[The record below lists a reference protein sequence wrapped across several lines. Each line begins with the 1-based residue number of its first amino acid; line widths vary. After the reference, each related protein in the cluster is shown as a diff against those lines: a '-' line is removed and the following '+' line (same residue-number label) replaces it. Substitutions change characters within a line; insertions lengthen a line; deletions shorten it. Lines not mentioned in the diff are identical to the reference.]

1 MTRQR
6 DSRTNPYAEEIAV
19 STCDVLVIGSGIAGI
34 VAAIEAGQAG
44 ARVAIASKGAL
55 FSGSSFFPGT
65 WGLGLVA
72 PEDEADA
79 AELAQTIGHVGCGV
93 ADPVLVEA
101 FVNDLLPAIRWLES
115 LGVELQRPSSSDAAS
130 QQAFIPCFDHKHRT
144 WRGITREPAIEAL
157 GAALRRLDVEVLAG
171 YELLDLVDDVP
182 ALDARTPVSTWIS
195 RGDDMGRGTADD
207 GDGTTARGADSA
219 ARGDRPRHRRIHG
232 ALLADEQGKALL
244 RVDCGAVVIATGGT
258 SGLFARRLTS
268 GDVLGSAH
276 AVALRHGCALTN
288 IEFMQ
293 MMPGLVSPVSGVVFN
308 EKTFRYVEP
317 AHALAATD
325 GAERALLELRSS
337 HGPFTSRLASRAV
350 DIAIDRA
357 GEAGWQMSY
366 RLPKTDVP
374 EFVETFAAW
383 LERERG
389 VARDA
394 PLSLAMYAHASN
406 GGIRIDADGW
416 TGVDGLFACGEVT
429 GGMHGAD
436 RIGGLSSANGI
447 VFGRR
452 AGRSAAQAARA
463 SALRGRGAGGDGDGS
478 CRGGIGG
485 RTPMEAGLAQ
495 IAAQI
500 AAEGAL
506 YPIPGAMSGIG
517 PAFAQEALRRLRGI
531 MQASAMINRSDA
543 GLSDALAAIAALR
556 DEVERESQ
564 RHAGAS
570 AGTSAN
576 PEAAA
581 RGRADAPGSP
591 AAPVDVHAGAVAA
604 LARRERLSN
613 QLLLATCMLQAMR
626 SRPESR
632 GAHHR
637 VDADA
642 ADPALAVPS
651 FSVLGAD
658 SSQTPPAGQA
668 TPSVPW

>member
-6 DSRTNPYAEEIAV
+6 DSKTNPYAEEIAV

-115 LGVELQRPSSSDAAS
+115 LGVELQRPSSSDAAA

-144 WRGITREPAIEAL
+144 WRGITRKPAIKAL

-182 ALDARTPVSTWIS
+182 ALDARTPLSTWID
-195 RGDDMGRGTADD
+195 R
-207 GDGTTARGADSA
+207 GDGTAARGANSA
-219 ARGDRPRHRRIHG
+219 ARGDRPRHRRIRG
-232 ALLADEQGKALL
+232 ALLAGEQGKAPL

-317 AHALAATD
+317 VHALAAMD
-325 GAERALLELRSS
+325 GAERALLELRSG

-357 GEAGWQMSY
+357 GEAGWKMSY
-366 RLPKTDVP
+366 RPPKTDIP

-463 SALRGRGAGGDGDGS
+463 SALRGRGTGGGGDGS
-478 CRGGIGG
+478 RRGGIGG
-485 RTPMEAGLAQ
+485 RAPMEAGLAQ

-500 AAEGAL
+500 TAEGAF
-506 YPIPGAMSGIG
+506 YPIPSGTCGIG

-531 MQASAMINRSDA
+531 MQASAMINRSDT
-543 GLSDALAAIAALR
+543 GLSDALAAVAALR
-556 DEVERESQ
+556 AEVERESQ
-564 RHAGAS
+564 RN

-581 RGRADAPGSP
+581 RGRADASGSP
-591 AAPVDVHAGAVAA
+591 AAPVDAHAGAVAA

-642 ADPALAVPS
+642 ADPALAAPS
-651 FSVLGAD
+651 FSVLEAD
-658 SSQTPPAGQA
+658 GSQTPPAGQA
-668 TPSVPW
+668 APSAPR